1 MHSGGEDPTGS
12 TCLSDILYYTP
23 LAARLVIQYNTEMPA
38 NLSTHL
44 HVLSAAPFPTDTA
57 IQHLAS
63 RPLEK

>member
-38 NLSTHL
+38 NLSTHTRGCTGAL
-44 HVLSAAPFPTDTA
+44 MTA
-57 IQHLAS
+57 GQLANT
-63 RPLEK
+63 